1 MAGQRYGLDLG
12 TGTVRI
18 FQDGA
23 GTVLI
28 EPNMIAIR
36 KKNEITSYGQDA
48 WSMYERTS
56 DLVKIHRPM
65 QNGVIAELHEMK
77 LLLNLLLRKINCKNG
92 FLRSNFFYFA
102 VPSDITEVEKRAFF
116 SLALSSDFKSRDLF
130 IVEKPIAAALGED
143 VDVLQTPGVM
153 IIDFGM
159 DTVELSVIA
168 MGGIVKSKLLAHGG
182 SVLNQTII
190 NSVKDN
196 YHLLIG
202 DKTAEALKLELGSA
216 KTAVHSYKEVQGR
229 DLKTGLPSTAKVDS
243 VYVCAPI
250 QGVIDQTAEAAKIM
264 LAYMPPE
271 IKRAILTNGVIV
283 TGGGSALSRMDEFL
297 ADALNT
303 PVKMSESPKESVVK
317 GLGIIMNDSKF
328 NQLAFSIKEAIF
340 N

>member
-1 MAGQRYGLDLG
+1 MAGQCYGLDLG

-18 FQDGA
+18 LQDGA

-36 KKNEITSYGQDA
+36 KKTEISAFGQDA
-48 WSMYERTS
+48 WIMYERTS
-56 DLVKIHRPM
+56 GLVKIHRPM
-65 QNGVIAELHEMK
+65 KNGVIAELHEMK

-92 FLRSNFFYFA
+92 FIRSNFFYFA
-102 VPSDITEVEKRAFF
+102 VPSAITEVEKRAFF

-130 IVEKPIAAALGED
+130 IVEKPVAAALGEG
-143 VDVLQTPGVM
+143 VDVMQTPGVM
-153 IIDFGM
+153 VIDFGM

-168 MGGIVKSKLLAHGG
+168 MGGIVKSKLLQHGG
-182 SVLNQTII
+182 SVLNQTIM

-202 DKTAEALKLELGSA
+202 DKTAEVLKIELGSA

-229 DLKTGLPSTAKVDS
+229 DLRTGLPATAKVDS

-250 QGVIDQTAEAAKIM
+250 QGVLEQTAEASRVM
-264 LAYMPPE
+264 LAHMPPE
-271 IKRAILTNGVIV
+271 IKRAIENNGVIV
-283 TGGGSALSRMDEFL
+283 TGGGSSLSRMDEFL
-297 ADALNT
+297 HDALNIQI
-303 PVKMSESPKESVVK
+303 KMSETPEESVVK
-317 GLGIIMNDSKF
+317 GLGMIMTDPKLE
-328 NQLAFSIKEAIF
+328 QLAFSIKEAIF

>member
-36 KKNEITSYGQDA
+36 KKTEITAFGQDA
-48 WSMYERTS
+48 WIMYERTS
-56 DLVKIHRPM
+56 GLIKIHRPM
-65 QNGVIAELHEMK
+65 KNGVIAELHEMK
-77 LLLNLLLRKINCKNG
+77 LLLNLLLRKINCRNG
-92 FLRSNFFYFA
+92 FIRSNFFYFA
-102 VPSDITEVEKRAFF
+102 VPSAITEVEKRAFF

-130 IVEKPIAAALGED
+130 IVEKPVAAALGEG

-153 IIDFGM
+153 VIDFGK
-159 DTVELSVIA
+159 DTVELSIIA
-168 MGGIVKSKLLAHGG
+168 MGGIVTSKLLAQGG

-202 DKTAEALKLELGSA
+202 DKTAESLKLELGSA

-229 DLKTGLPSTAKVDS
+229 DLRTGLPATAKVDS
-243 VYVCAPI
+243 AYVCAPI
-250 QGVIDQTAEAAKIM
+250 QGVLDQTAQAAKTM

-271 IKRAILTNGVIV
+271 IRRAIEINGVIV
-283 TGGGSALSRMDEFL
+283 TGGGSSLSRMDEFL
-297 ADALNT
+297 KGVLDT
-303 PVKMSESPKESVVK
+303 PVKMSESPEESVVK
-317 GLGIIMNDSKF
+317 GLGMIMTDPKLD
-328 NQLAFSIKEAIF
+328 QLAFSIKEAIF